1 MTEDEA
7 KRWVKDKKN
16 QQKVMELVLTKQ
28 QKEYLEKKG
37 VISPASLQK
46 AYTDSVKEQ
55 QDLIKKAE
63 KIRKEQD

>member
-1 MTEDEA
+1 
-7 KRWVKDKKN
+7 
-16 QQKVMELVLTKQ
+16 MELVLTKQ

-46 AYTDSVKEQ
+46 AYTNSVKEQ